1 MSSTRISV
9 SEPVIERPDEPLLRV
24 VNVSKTFP
32 GGKTVLQNVNFAVYP
47 KETFVVLGGSGCGKS
62 TLLNILIGILEPSYG
77 EVLIFGKNPH
87 RVGGRER
94 ESLQRRF
101 GMLFQ
106 FGALLESLSLLE
118 NVLLPMSQHMPQVDP
133 EILVETARLKLGMV
147 GMEPHSDRHP
157 SAISGGMKKRVAMAR
172 ALALDPD
179 LVFADEPT
187 SGLDPVSTREIDDLF
202 VRLTRRIGA
211 AAVVVT
217 HDIASFNRIADRA
230 VLLGGDRDGQY
241 QGQVIFQGTKRE
253 FSETDHPVVRRF
265 LGASEEHN

>member
-1 MSSTRISV
+1 MSASPISAC
-9 SEPVIERPDEPLLRV
+9 SPMEFHNEQPVLQVI
-24 VNVSKTFP
+24 NVSKTHQD
-32 GGKTVLQNVNFAVYP
+32 GKTVLRNVSFMVYP

-62 TLLNILIGILEPSYG
+62 TLLNILAGILKPSEG
-77 EVLIFGKNPH
+77 EVLIFGKNIH
-87 RVGGRER
+87 RLAGRE
-94 ESLQRRF
+94 LQDVHQRC

-118 NVLLPMSQHMPQVDP
+118 NVVLPLSQHLHHIDQKV
-133 EILVETARLKLGMV
+133 LVETARLKLVMV
-147 GMEPHSDRHP
+147 GMEAHSDKPP
-157 SAISGGMKKRVAMAR
+157 SAISGGMKKRIAMAR

-217 HDIASFNRIADRA
+217 HDIGSFNRISDRA
-230 VLLGGDRDGQY
+230 VLLGGDRDGEY
-241 QGQVIFQGTKRE
+241 QGKVIFQGSRRE
-253 FSETDHPVVRRF
+253 FSETPHPVVRRF
-265 LGASEEHN
+265 FGTLDEK